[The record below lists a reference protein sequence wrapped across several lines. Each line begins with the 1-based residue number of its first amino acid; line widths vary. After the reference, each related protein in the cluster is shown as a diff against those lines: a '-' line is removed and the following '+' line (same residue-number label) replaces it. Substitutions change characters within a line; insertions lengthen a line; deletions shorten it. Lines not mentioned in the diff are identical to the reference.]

1 MSRILVISVG
11 GSCEPV
17 VNACRELRPDFIYF
31 FCSGGPKGSSL
42 TIDGPGE
49 PCGDEKKAV
58 AHQLGL
64 QPDAYRKIEV
74 ADPDD
79 LNACYRAV
87 REVGAEITARFGPDA
102 EVVANYTGGTKTMS
116 VALALFA
123 IIEGNWSLTLNKGPR
138 RDLVKV
144 RAGDMPVLVG
154 KQAVALTLLR
164 NQAREFLKRYAYDMA
179 DAVLAQAT
187 ANQPLS
193 GSYQDELLRARRLCQ
208 AFHSWDVFDHVRAL
222 ELLQVTGGRHCAP
235 FIEALLDVSGKGRA
249 TGYEQVVDLIFNAH
263 RRAAQG
269 RYDDCVA
276 RLYRALEM
284 LAQVR
289 LQKEWGIETGNVELA
304 KLPEHL
310 RARYSQLADADGRIR
325 LPLRKAYDLLAELGD
340 PVGRLWQESQGP
352 IVAALEGRN
361 NSILAHG
368 VQPLH
373 RENYETYAAVI
384 EGFIRQV
391 LTTLGVKTRCR
402 QLPREELLEM

>member
-1 MSRILVISVG
+1 MPRVLVISVG

-31 FCSGGPKGSSL
+31 FCSGGPKGSLL

-49 PCGDEKKAV
+49 PCGDEKKAI

-64 QPDAYRKIEV
+64 QLDAYRKIEV

-79 LNACYRAV
+79 LNACYKAV
-87 REVGAEITARFGPDA
+87 REVSAEITARFGPDA
-102 EVVANYTGGTKTMS
+102 EVIANYTGGTKTMS

-123 IIEGNWSLTLNKGPR
+123 IIEGNWNLTLNKGPR
-138 RDLVKV
+138 RDLIKV

-179 DAVLAQAT
+179 DAVLAEAT

-208 AFHSWDVFDHVRAL
+208 AFHSWDVFDHARAL
-222 ELLQVTGGRHCAP
+222 ELLQVTGGKRCVP
-235 FIEALLDVSGKGRA
+235 FIEALLDISGKGRA

-310 RARYSQLADADGRIR
+310 RARYGQLADGDGRIR

-352 IVAALEGRN
+352 LVAALEGRN
-361 NSILAHG
+361 SSILAHG
-368 VQPLH
+368 TRPLH
-373 RENYETYAAVI
+373 RENYQTYAAVI
-384 EGFIRQV
+384 EDFIRQA
-391 LTTLGVKTRCR
+391 LETLSIKTRCR

>member
-1 MSRILVISVG
+1 MSRILVVSVG

-17 VNACRELRPDFIYF
+17 VNACRELRPDFVYF
-31 FCSGGPKGSSL
+31 FCSGGAKGSSV
-42 TIDGPGE
+42 TVNGPGD
-49 PCGDEKKAV
+49 PCGDTRKAIV
-58 AHQLGL
+58 YQLGL
-64 QPDAYRKIEV
+64 QPDTYTKIEV

-79 LNACYRAV
+79 LNACYKAV
-87 REVGAEITARFGPDA
+87 REVSAEITARFGPDA

-193 GSYQDELLRARRLCQ
+193 GSYQEELLRARRLCQ

-222 ELLQVTGGRHCAP
+222 ELLQVTGGKRCAP
-235 FIEALLDVSGKGRA
+235 FIEALLDISGRGKA

-276 RLYRALEM
+276 RFYRALEM
-284 LAQVR
+284 LAQIR
-289 LQKEWGIETGNVELA
+289 LQKEWGIETGNVERA

-310 RARYSQLADADGRIR
+310 RARYSQLADTDGRIR

-340 PVGRLWQESQGP
+340 PVGGLWQESQRP
-352 IVAALEGRN
+352 LVAALEGRN
-361 NSILAHG
+361 SSILAHG
-368 VQPLH
+368 VRPLH
-373 RENYETYAAVI
+373 RENYQTYAAVI
-384 EGFIRQV
+384 EGFIRQA